1 MKFCTNYQF
10 WGIISS
16 SWHNDSGARTIFMF
30 AQKKDREEKFEMVW
44 PVQFI
49 GIIIFVDSVRE
60 HESCKIEWCACCRLV
75 ILYLIY
81 GVF

>member
-30 AQKKDREEKFEMVW
+30 AQKKDREEKLRWF
-44 PVQFI
+44 
-49 GIIIFVDSVRE
+49 GRYNLLAS
-60 HESCKIEWCACCRLV
+60 
-75 ILYLIY
+75 LYLWILSENMNRVKLN
-81 GVF
+81 GEHAVV